1 MNSLINL
8 SFISLLFI
16 LTVPI
21 AIYCNQTSVK
31 STGDTYVLGVGIADV
46 TGPAAEVNMMG
57 YAKLGQDSGGIHFRL
72 FSRAFIVED
81 TSGNRVVFVSADICM
96 VDQAVKT
103 QVVARLQ
110 EKYGDLYT
118 TENVL
123 ISGTHTHSGP
133 GGHLQY
139 LLYTITAQGFNWQS
153 FNVIVDGIVRS
164 IQRAHSCI
172 RKGHIY
178 YNKGMLVDASINRS
192 PSAYLNNSAEE
203 RSKYQ
208 YDTDKEMHLLKFVD
222 TKDRPLGLITWFAV
236 HPTSMNNTNSLI
248 SGDNKGYASLLT
260 ESHIN
265 NAMNASEINLPGHGP
280 FVAAF
285 AATNLGDVSPN
296 IKGPHCADTGLP
308 CDIQTSTCGGK
319 NGNCFAIGPGKDMF
333 ESTKIIGERQ
343 YAKAIELFEGA
354 TEPVSG
360 PVKFVH
366 QHVDMT
372 SIEIEMPDGKIA
384 RTCKPAM
391 GYSFAAGTVD
401 GPGAFDFKQGTT
413 TSNLFWNLVRDFI
426 SKPSQDL
433 IDCQAPKPI
442 LLATGQMNF
451 PYPWQPTIVPL
462 QILQIGNI
470 VLTGAPGEFTTMS
483 GRRLRSMIGK
493 IMSQS
498 NGNII
503 RDDENKTRVH
513 VILAGLSN
521 AYSSYVAT
529 FEEYQIQRY
538 EGASTIYG
546 PHTLDAYLLKFS
558 ELAQHL
564 VNGTTPEPGPDPP
577 NLLNRQISLRPGVVF
592 DTPPHSKHFG
602 DCILQPEEEYKP
614 GSTVVVRFISGHPR
628 NDLMTEKSFLTV
640 ERLIDEKNG
649 TYQVISTDSSLDTKF
664 FWKRTNIILGHSEA
678 IISWEIPL
686 DTKPGLYRIRHFGA
700 SKNFLQSIKS
710 YSGQTNLFKV
720 IGNSS

>member
-1 MNSLINL
+1 MDTPENKASIFCNNQNSDQSDDDVYL
-8 SFISLLFI
+8 
-16 LTVPI
+16 
-21 AIYCNQTSVK
+21 
-31 STGDTYVLGVGIADV
+31 LGVGIADV

-81 TSGNRVVFVSADICM
+81 SSGNRVVFVSADVCM
-96 VDQAVKT
+96 IDQAVKT

-110 EKYGDLYT
+110 EKYGDLYNID
-118 TENVL
+118 NVL

-133 GGHLQY
+133 GGFLQY

-153 FNVIVDGIVRS
+153 FNAVVDGIVRS

-178 YNKGMLVDASINRS
+178 YNQGLLFNASINRS
-192 PSAYLNNSAEE
+192 PSAYLNNSEEE
-203 RSKYQ
+203 RKNYPH
-208 YDTDKEMHLLKFVD
+208 DTDKEMHLLKFVD
-222 TKDRPLGLITWFAV
+222 TKERPLGLITWFAV

-265 NAMNASEINLPGHGP
+265 NALNESEINLPGHGP

-319 NGNCFAIGPGKDMF
+319 NGNCFAVGPGKDMF
-333 ESTKIIGERQ
+333 ESTAIIGERQ
-343 YAKAIELFEGA
+343 YEKAIELFEGA
-354 TEPVSG
+354 SEKVSG

-372 SIEIEMPDGKIA
+372 SIEIEQPDGTIA

-391 GYSFAAGTVD
+391 GYSFAAGTID

-433 IDCQAPKPI
+433 IDCHQPKPI

-451 PYPWQPTIVPL
+451 PYPWQPSIVPL
-462 QILQIGNI
+462 QIIQIGNI
-470 VLTGAPGEFTTMS
+470 VITGAPGEFTTMS
-483 GRRLRSMIGK
+483 GRRLRSKIGQ
-493 IMSQS
+493 ILNQS
-498 NGNII
+498 NENII
-503 RDDENKTRVH
+503 RDDENEIRYH

-529 FEEYQIQRY
+529 PEEYQVQRY

-546 PHTLDAYLLKFS
+546 PHTLDAYLLKFGL
-558 ELAQHL
+558 LAQNL
-564 VNGTTPEPGPDPP
+564 VDGTTPEPGPEPP

-592 DTPPHSKHFG
+592 DSTPPGKHFG
-602 DCILQPEEEYKP
+602 DCILQPADVYTP
-614 GSTVVVRFISGHPR
+614 GSTVVVRFASGHPR

-640 ERLIDEKNG
+640 EKLIDEKNN
-649 TYQVISTDSSLDTKF
+649 TFQVISTDSSLDTKF
-664 FWKRTNIILGHSEA
+664 FWKRTNSILGHSEA

-686 DTKPGLYRIRHFGA
+686 DVKPGTYRIRHFGS

-710 YSGQTNLFKV
+710 YSGQTELFKV
-720 IGNSS
+720 NDKL